1 MRGNGQASVPITEQ
15 KVLVAQSYPTLF
27 DPMDCSP
34 PGSSA
39 HGILQ
44 ARIVEWVAIPFSGIF
59 PTQGPNLGVL
69 HCRQILYSLSHW
81 EAPSQSRGLP
91 KRGHLSNHP
100 LSPASPK
107 MLLWWLVAPLCTSL
121 KDAGTLTPEALT
133 Q

>member
-1 MRGNGQASVPITEQ
+1 MRGSGQASVPITEQ
-15 KVLVAQSYPTLF
+15 KVLVAQSYPTLCY
-27 DPMDCSP
+27 PMDCSP
-34 PGSSA
+34 PGLSV

-44 ARIVEWVAIPFSGIF
+44 ARILGWVASPFSGIF
-59 PTQGPNLGVL
+59 PTQGLNLGVL

-91 KRGHLSNHP
+91 KRGYPSNHP

-107 MLLWWLVAPLCTSL
+107 MLLQWLVAPLCTRLEDTGASTPE
-121 KDAGTLTPEALT
+121 TLT